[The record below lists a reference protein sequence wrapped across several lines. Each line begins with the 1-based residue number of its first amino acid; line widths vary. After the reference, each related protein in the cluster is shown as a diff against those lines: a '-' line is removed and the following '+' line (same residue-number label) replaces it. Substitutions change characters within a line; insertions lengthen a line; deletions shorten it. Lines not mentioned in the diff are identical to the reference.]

1 MVLRPGVADNV
12 ADLGT
17 SFFPNWLYMHFFA
30 LLGCFITQF
39 FSDALKFE
47 LYFFLR

>member
-1 MVLRPGVADNV
+1 MALRSGVAEYV

-17 SFFPNWLYMHFFA
+17 LFSPHWLYMQFFA

-39 FSDALKFE
+39 LLDALKF
-47 LYFFLR
+47 FLG